1 MKRYVCKKISL
12 LLLQKHPNDARED
25 EEDPDEASS
34 DNTVRFRYKNKKK
47 TNKIKQRNNLDQ
59 KIIQTIN
66 TFANFFL
73 IAIRIPHGEK

>member
-1 MKRYVCKKISL
+1 MTHVRMKKMKRIQTRPQVTTPSDSGTKI
-12 LLLQKHPNDARED
+12 
-25 EEDPDEASS
+25 
-34 DNTVRFRYKNKKK
+34 KK